1 MDSSQKVV
9 FWRVEGS
16 LVNLDATRPVTFF
29 IWNAHTFA
37 ERWVRRSL
45 LGVLIFLR
53 PFLYLLHRV
62 GATRALHT
70 LLRGVSRDRLDL
82 LGEEHFHYRMKPKL
96 KPAGVEKLRQA
107 MASGADVVLVGQGLD
122 HILRPMAE
130 HLGVKR
136 IMANRLEFRDGHATG
151 RLLEPVIRPRN
162 ILAWFFGG
170 NPDGRVAPEKLAR
183 NLGFSDTTQLTNAI
197 VPARRS
203 EVSRPRGRPALVRF
217 NGRRPLEPLS
227 VRQALA
233 GKHVLLIGVTGF
245 IGKVWLVKLLMD
257 LPEIGK
263 IHLLIRGKRS
273 QPAPRR
279 FEKIV
284 EESAIFE
291 PLYERYGSGLGEFL
305 SQRVEVVEG
314 DVSRP
319 GLGLDPEVQV
329 RLREQLD
336 LIVNS
341 SGLTDFNPALPEA
354 LGANVDAVLHILDFQ
369 RQCRRA
375 PLLHLSTCYV
385 VGARDGRVPEE
396 LEPDYTPARV
406 PGFDAEREWQAL
418 HGEIRQIQARAESA
432 EITEELR
439 AEVRKRTKSKQL
451 AGEELENH
459 VRRYRSRWLRNAL
472 TEAGVK
478 RARELG
484 WPNTYTLTKSL
495 AESLI
500 ARRAADLPVAV
511 VRPSIVETSVREPF
525 LGWNEGINTSAP
537 LSHLLGTYFRQ
548 LPSNE
553 RKCLDLIP
561 VDVVCRGMLLVAA
574 ALVERRHDRL
584 YQLATSAVNPCDMRR
599 SIELTALAHRKHY
612 RALEGLH
619 FFLRSRFDSI
629 PVSKARYQA
638 LSAPAQRALVQAINR
653 TTTLVLR
660 KPPFEKKEREL
671 VRIEKLIELYE
682 PFILHNEHVFET
694 QNVALLSALLPPE
707 ERDVFGYEPHAIDW
721 WEYWINI
728 HVPALRRW
736 VYPLIEGRPLEARPR
751 HPLQAPLESRAGDAD
766 SAGVLP

>member
-1 MDSSQKVV
+1 MDSRENIV
-9 FWRVEGS
+9 FWRVEES
-16 LVNLDATRPVTFF
+16 LVSLNATHAVAFF
-29 IWNAHTFA
+29 TWNAHTFA
-37 ERWVRRSL
+37 ERWVRRSV
-45 LGVLIFLR
+45 LGLLIFLR

-70 LLRGVSRDRLDL
+70 MLRGVSRDRFDL
-82 LGEEHFHYRMKPKL
+82 LGEEYFHYRLKARL

-107 MASGADVVLVGQGLD
+107 MAGGAEVVLVGQGLD

-130 HLGVKR
+130 HLGVEHL
-136 IMANRLEFRDGHATG
+136 IANRLEFRDGHATG
-151 RLLEPVIRPRN
+151 RLLEPVIPPRS

-170 NPDGRVAPEKLAR
+170 KPDGRVAPEKLAR
-183 NLGFSDTTQLTNAI
+183 TLGLADAKQLMDAI
-197 VPARRS
+197 IPARR
-203 EVSRPRGRPALVRF
+203 EPPRWRPALVRF
-217 NGRRPLEPLS
+217 NGRRSLEPFS
-227 VRQALA
+227 VRRALA
-233 GKHVLLIGVTGF
+233 GKHILLIGVTGF
-245 IGKVWLVKLLMD
+245 IGKVWLVKLLLD
-257 LPEIGK
+257 LPDIGK
-263 IHLLIRGKRS
+263 IYLLIRGKRS
-273 QPAPRR
+273 QPAVRR

-284 EESAIFE
+284 EESAVFE
-291 PLYERYGSGLGEFL
+291 PLYERYGSRLGEFL
-305 SQRVEVVEG
+305 RQRIEVVEG
-314 DVSRP
+314 DVSKP
-319 GLGLDPEVQV
+319 GLGLDPEVQA
-329 RLREQLD
+329 RLRERLD

-341 SGLTDFNPALPEA
+341 SGLTDFNPALAEA
-354 LGANVDAVLHILDFQ
+354 LETNVDAVLHILDFQ

-375 PLLHLSTCYV
+375 ALLHLSTCYV

-439 AEVRKRTKSKQL
+439 AEVRKRTKGKAL

-459 VRRYRSRWLRNAL
+459 VRRYRNRWLRNAL
-472 TEAGVK
+472 TEAGIK

-500 ARRAADLPVAV
+500 TKRAADLPVAV

-561 VDVVCRGMLLVAA
+561 VDVVCRGMVLVAA

-584 YQLATSAVNPCDMRR
+584 YQVATSAVNPCDMRR

-629 PVSKARYQA
+629 SVSKARYQA

-707 ERDVFGYEPHAIDW
+707 ERDTFGYEPHAIDW

-751 HPLQAPLESRAGDAD
+751 RPLQAPLESKPGALD
-766 SAGVLP
+766 SPGANP

>member
-1 MDSSQKVV
+1 MDSSPKTV

-16 LVNLDATRPVTFF
+16 LVSLNATRPVTFF
-29 IWNAHTFA
+29 TWNAHSFA

-45 LGVLIFLR
+45 LGALMFLR
-53 PFLYLLHRV
+53 PFLYLVHRV
-62 GATRALHT
+62 GATRALHA

-82 LGEEHFHYRMKPKL
+82 LGEEYFHYYLKPRL
-96 KPAGVEKLRQA
+96 NPAGVEKLHA
-107 MASGADVVLVGQGLD
+107 AVAGGADVVLVGQALD
-122 HILRPMAE
+122 HTLRPMAE

-136 IMANRLEFRDGHATG
+136 ILANRLEFRDGHATG
-151 RLLEPVIRPRN
+151 RLREPVVPPRS
-162 ILAWFFGG
+162 ILAWFFGR
-170 NPDGRVAPEKLAR
+170 NSDGRVAPDKLADA
-183 NLGFSDTTQLTNAI
+183 LGLSGEQLTSAI
-197 VPARRS
+197 APARRPEAS
-203 EVSRPRGRPALVRF
+203 GSRWRPALVRF
-217 NGRRPLEPLS
+217 NGRRFLEPLS
-227 VRQALA
+227 VRRTLA
-233 GKHVLLIGVTGF
+233 GKHILLIGVTGF
-245 IGKVWLVKLLMD
+245 IGKVWLVKLLID
-257 LPEIGK
+257 LPDIGR
-263 IHLLIRGKRS
+263 IYLLVRGKRS
-273 QPAPRR
+273 QPAVRR

-284 EESAIFE
+284 EESPVFE
-291 PLYERYGSGLGEFL
+291 PVYEGYGSRMSEFL
-305 SQRVEVVEG
+305 SQRVEVIEG
-314 DVSRP
+314 DVSKS
-319 GLGLDPEVQV
+319 GLGLDPEVQA
-329 RLREQLD
+329 RLRESLD

-341 SGLTDFNPALPEA
+341 SGLTDFNPTLSEA
-354 LGANVDAVLHILDFQ
+354 LDTNVDAVLHILDFQ

-375 PLLHLSTCYV
+375 ALLHLSTCYV

-396 LEPDYTPARV
+396 LEPDYTPARI

-418 HGEIRQIQARAESA
+418 HGEIRQIQSRAESP

-439 AEVRKRTKSKQL
+439 AEVRKRTKGKQL
-451 AGEELENH
+451 TGAELENH
-459 VRRYRSRWLRNAL
+459 VRRYRGRWLRTAL

-495 AESLI
+495 AESII

-574 ALVERRHDRL
+574 ALVARRHDRL

-619 FFLRSRFDSI
+619 FFLRSRFDTI

-694 QNVALLSALLPPE
+694 QNVALLSALLPAE
-707 ERDVFGYEPHAIDW
+707 ERDAFSYEPHAIDW
-721 WEYWINI
+721 WDYWINV

-736 VYPLIEGRPLEARPR
+736 VYPLIEGRPLETRPR
-751 HPLQAPLESRAGDAD
+751 RPLQAPLESKPAEAD
-766 SAGVLP
+766 SPGVTL